1 MSFEESV
8 VYQIYPKS
16 FKDSTG
22 TGVGDLRGIIEKVPY
37 IASLG
42 VDYVWFSPFFPSP
55 QRDNGYDISDYCDI
69 DPAMGT
75 MEDFDELVGALG
87 RHGIGVMLDMVLN
100 HTSTDH
106 EWFQRALAGEKK
118 YQDYYYIRPPK
129 ADGSLPTNWVSKFGG
144 PAWAPFGDTGDY
156 YLHLYDLAQADLDWH
171 NPEVRAELIDVVNFW
186 RSRGVHG
193 FRFDVINVI
202 GKDAELLD
210 APAGSDDRK
219 MYTDGPDVHAYL
231 RELNESSF
239 GRDADSITVG
249 EMSSTSVEACVGYSN
264 PRNRE
269 LNMVFSFHHLKVDY
283 KDGEK
288 WTSMPFDMGALKRV
302 LNEWAVG
309 MQEGEG
315 WNALFWNNHDQP
327 RAINRFGDPG
337 RYRVES
343 ATMLATVIHLLRGT
357 PFVYMGE
364 EIGMT
369 DPGYTQISDYVD
381 VEAHNAYAEL
391 VESGCSEQEAF
402 AIVRGKA
409 RDNART
415 PMQWDLSE
423 GAGFTAGT
431 PWLRPTGQDRINVEE
446 EESAGRIL
454 PYYRRLIA
462 LRKECAVVSR
472 GTYEPYAMDHADVY
486 AYIREHEGQRLLVLT
501 NFRPWAAEIAIPEEF
516 LGGEVLISNY
526 SQNGVESRPG
536 SHSTPD
542 SRPDLDSASG
552 SGPAP
557 EPGSVDDVEPTLTLR
572 PYEALAILIHTDPL
586 GE

>member
-156 YLHLYDLAQADLDWH
+156 YLHLYDLTQADLDWH

-202 GKDAELLD
+202 GKTLPLED
-210 APAGSDDRK
+210 APAGTDDRY
-219 MYTDGPDVHAYL
+219 MYTDGPLVHDYL
-231 RELNESSF
+231 RELSAASF
-239 GRDADSITVG
+239 GQDPDAMTVG
-249 EMSSTSVEACVGYSN
+249 EMSSTTVEACVGYSN
-264 PRNRE
+264 PANGE
-269 LNMVFSFHHLKVDY
+269 LSMVFSFHHLKVDY
-283 KDGEK
+283 ANGDK
-288 WTSMPFDMGALKRV
+288 WTRVPYDFAALKRI
-302 LNEWAVG
+302 LNEWALG
-309 MQEGEG
+309 MQAGGG

-327 RAINRFGDPG
+327 RAIDRFADPVN
-337 RYRVES
+337 YHVES

-357 PFVYMGE
+357 PYVYMGE

-369 DPGYTQISDYVD
+369 DPAYLSIEDYVD
-381 VEAHNAYAEL
+381 VEARNAYKEL
-391 VESGCSEQEAF
+391 TAGGMEPQEAF
-402 AIVRGKA
+402 AVVHSKA

-415 PMQWDLSE
+415 PMQWTAE
-423 GAGFTAGT
+423 APGAGFTSGR
-431 PWLRPTGQDRINVEE
+431 PWLRPTNQGAVNVEC
-446 EESAGRIL
+446 EESRGRIL

-462 LRKECAVVSR
+462 LRKELPVISR
-472 GTYEPYAMDHADVY
+472 GTYVPYLMEHEDVL
-486 AYIREHEGQRLLVLT
+486 AYIREHEGSRLLVLCS
-501 NFRPWAAEIAIPEEF
+501 FSDHDAEVPVPEDF
-516 LGGEVLISNY
+516 TTARILIGNYDGNDLSRSPGEL
-526 SQNGVESRPG
+526 
-536 SHSTPD
+536 
-542 SRPDLDSASG
+542 
-552 SGPAP
+552 
-557 EPGSVDDVEPTLTLR
+557 SVVADRLETGALHLR
-572 PYEALAILIHTDPL
+572 PYEAIALLA
-586 GE
+586 